1 MCTVHVE
8 YGRTKVKVKH
18 QRFKT
23 IISCLNHDF
32 DGENYFTGG
41 TVELTVHSPIYL
53 LEQLIT
59 KRMNR

>member
-53 LEQLIT
+53 LE
-59 KRMNR
+59 